1 MVHGNSND
9 RIKKQEMERF
19 NGKLVRLYEAELL
32 CYMRIKRAFT
42 KEDKPDDVVLDGI
55 IVSFEL
61 NKNTGRLVIDTKK
74 ASTIKA
80 FVEYEELQ
88 VISESELAGIARA
101 CFDVALYKA
110 GVIS

>member
-1 MVHGNSND
+1 
-9 RIKKQEMERF
+9 MERF
-19 NGKLVRLYEAELL
+19 NGKLVKLYEVHGEFTELL

-42 KEDKPDDVVLDGI
+42 KEDNDVVLDGI

-80 FVEYEELQ
+80 FAEYEELQ
-88 VISESELAGIARA
+88 VISESELAGIAQA